1 MATDRQIA
9 ANRENAQKST
19 GPKTPEGRAAVRLN
33 GVKHGLSAE
42 TLVLPGENAAD
53 FDALIDSLEAQHQP
67 ATPTEEILVRQLA
80 MAAWRQLRLF
90 RTEVAHFKNEDQ
102 DRLTG
107 LSGDKYAALDGDRRM
122 AYIADRDAINEKLLL
137 NFHRFEV
144 RLERSI
150 RSAIQELR
158 RCRAE
163 RLAQEQDVKQDVKQ
177 TEASNQTE
185 HPQQTEIGFALH
197 PSAQEKNNPGN
208 QPTEAPPEAN
218 PIASAA

>member
-1 MATDRQIA
+1 MASDRQIA

-53 FDALIDSLEAQHQP
+53 LDALIDSLQAQHQP

-80 MAAWRQLRLF
+80 MAAWRQLRLY
-90 RTEVAHFKNEDQ
+90 RTEAAHFKNEDQ

-107 LSGDKYAALDGDRRM
+107 LSSDKYAALDGDRRM
-122 AYIADRDAINEKLLL
+122 AYIADRDAINENLLL

-158 RCRAE
+158 HCRAE
-163 RLAQEQDVKQDVKQ
+163 RLAQDVQQ

-185 HPQQTEIGFALH
+185 HPQQTAIGFALH
-197 PSAQEKNNPGN
+197 PSAQEKTNPGN

-218 PIASAA
+218 PIAPAA